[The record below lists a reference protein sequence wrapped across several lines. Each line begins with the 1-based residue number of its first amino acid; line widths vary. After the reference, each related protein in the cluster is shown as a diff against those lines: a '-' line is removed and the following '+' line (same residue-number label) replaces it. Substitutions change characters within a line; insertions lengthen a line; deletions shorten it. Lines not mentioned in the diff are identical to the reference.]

1 MKSSLNFQAT
11 TSGPRAR
18 RKYLQGF
25 TLIELLVVIAIIAIL
40 AAILFPVFG
49 RARENARRASCQSNL
64 KQIGLGLM
72 QYVQDNNERVP
83 VGCADKGTGGGDGQ
97 CVAGRDVVWMS
108 AIQNYVKSTEVFTC
122 PSADFEQADLVLSDS
137 SLPGY
142 PPKVSYTQAGSYLMN
157 GWNYDAPTIGVKGP
171 GAPTTTGVG
180 TGMKLSSIKDPSRTI
195 WVGDGN
201 GSPWFSAKGATPPAI
216 DPDDGNGYR
225 SMGNKAYGASS
236 GAFIERHLDTCSFL
250 YGDGHVKSIGLDKVT
265 ASMLTVGED

>member
-1 MKSSLNFQAT
+1 MRDT
-11 TSGPRAR
+11 RPRRSVR
-18 RKYLQGF
+18 RGF
-25 TLIELLVVIAIIAIL
+25 TLIELLVVIAIIGIL

-72 QYVQDNNERVP
+72 QYVQDNNERMP
-83 VGCADKGTGGGDGQ
+83 VGCADQGTVDGM

-108 AIQNYVKSTEVFTC
+108 AIQNYVKSTQVFTC

-142 PPKVSYTQAGSYLMN
+142 PPKVSYTSAGSYIMN
-157 GWNYDAPTIGVKGP
+157 AWNYNAATNSLKGP
-171 GAPTTTGVG
+171 GAPTSVSVG
-180 TGMKLSSIKDPSRTI
+180 TGMKLSTVKDPTRTI

-201 GSPWFSAKGATPPAI
+201 GSPWFSATGTAAPAI

-225 SMGNKAYGASS
+225 SMGNKAYGGQN
-236 GAFIERHLDTCSFL
+236 GAFIERHLETCSFL
-250 YGDGHVKSIGLDKVT
+250 YGDGHVKSIKLNDVT
-265 ASMLTVGED
+265 FSALTVKED